1 MLEDL
6 ALWAGVLAVL
16 LIVVT
21 WKLVADGEARKRLR
35 VAALFLVV
43 GAAVAAIGTV
53 GHLRFVR
60 LLGVVGVGVALVRA
74 ILVLLFDILPIL
86 RRTPKIVRDI
96 NAGITYFLALM
107 VVLAGAGVK
116 IESLLTTSALLTAV
130 IGFALQDTLAN
141 LVAGLALQA
150 QRPFSVGDWIK
161 VEGGSVAAGKVVEI
175 NWRAT
180 RVVTLDQVEVSYP
193 NSVLAKT
200 PVTNYSL
207 PTKVSRRSLYLHA
220 GYQHAPDR
228 VCELLVA
235 SARETAGVLSDPP
248 STAVA
253 SSFDNQGIQY
263 CVRFFIDDW
272 SERDIMDHRVW
283 TRLWY
288 ALEREGI
295 AVPYPTQSLYL
306 HEVSQQTHDRAR
318 ERSVAER
325 LGALGAVDF
334 LDPLLEQDRR
344 RLAEQLRVRPFAPG
358 ETILRQGDEGQ
369 SFFLI
374 REGEVS
380 VHVAG
385 PDTPSGAVMHPGASN
400 EVARLKA
407 GQFFGEM
414 SLMTGD
420 PRAATVRA
428 ESRAE
433 LYEIDHEAFAAVL
446 LGHEEVAKQ
455 MSTILAERQIV
466 LGERGS
472 AIGDAPNKEARSEL
486 LFTRIKKFF
495 RL

>member
-6 ALWAGVLAVL
+6 ALWAGVLAAL
-16 LIVVT
+16 LILVT
-21 WKLVADGEARKRLR
+21 WRLVADGEARKRLR
-35 VAALFLVV
+35 VAGYFLLFGAVV
-43 GAAVAAIGTV
+43 ATIGTL
-53 GHLRFVR
+53 GHFRFVR

-74 ILVLLFDILPIL
+74 VLVLLFDILPIL

-96 NAGITYFLALM
+96 NAGVTYFLAIM
-107 VVLAGAGVK
+107 VLLGGAGVK

-130 IGFALQDTLAN
+130 LGFALQDTLGN
-141 LVAGLALQA
+141 LFAGLALQA

-161 VEGGSVAAGKVVEI
+161 VEGVSIAAAKVLEI

-180 RVVTLDQVEVSYP
+180 KVVTLDQVEVSFP
-193 NSVLAKT
+193 NAVLAKT
-200 PVTNYSL
+200 PVTNFSL
-207 PTKVSRRSLYLHA
+207 PTDASRRNLYLHA

-228 VCELLVA
+228 VCEVLLA
-235 SARETAGVLSDPP
+235 ATQATEGVLAAPP
-248 STAVA
+248 A
-253 SSFDNQGIQY
+253 SVVVSAFADQGVTY
-263 CVRFFIDDW
+263 WVRFFIDDW
-272 SERDIMDHRVW
+272 AKRDVIDHRVW

-288 ALEREGI
+288 ALGREGI

-306 HEVSQQTHDRAR
+306 HEVSDETTDRAR

-325 LGALGAVDF
+325 LTALAAVDF
-334 LDPLLEQDRR
+334 LDPLQEEDRK
-344 RLAEQLRVRPFAPG
+344 RLAEQLRVRRFAPG
-358 ETILRQGDEGQ
+358 ETILRQGDPGA

-374 REGEVS
+374 HRGDVS
-380 VHVAG
+380 IHVTD
-385 PDTPSGAVMHPGASN
+385 PDGDSH
-400 EVARLKA
+400 EVARLGA

-428 ESRAE
+428 ASRAE
-433 LYEIDHEAFAAVL
+433 LYEIGHEGFAAVL

-455 MSTILAERQIV
+455 MSAILAERQSL

-472 AIGDAPNKEARSEL
+472 ATGDAAANQEERSEM

-495 RL
+495 HL

>member
-6 ALWAGVLAVL
+6 ALWAGVLSAL
-16 LIVVT
+16 LILIT
-21 WKLVADGEARKRLR
+21 WKLVVDGEARKRLR
-35 VAALFLVV
+35 VAGLFLVV
-43 GAAVAAIGTV
+43 GAAMAVLGTL

-60 LLGVVGVGVALVRA
+60 LVGVVGVGVALVRA
-74 ILVLLFDILPIL
+74 VLVLLFDILPIL

-130 IGFALQDTLAN
+130 LGFALQDTLGN

-161 VEGGSVAAGKVVEI
+161 VEGGSVAPGRVLEI

-200 PVTNYSL
+200 PVTNFSL
-207 PTKVSRRSLYLHA
+207 PTQASRRNLYLHA

-228 VCELLVA
+228 VCELLLA
-235 SARETAGVLSDPP
+235 ATRDTAGVLAEPPP
-248 STAVA
+248 SAIV
-253 SSFDNQGIQY
+253 SSFDNHGVQY
-263 CVRFFIDDW
+263 WVRFFVDDW
-272 SERDIMDHRVW
+272 SKRDIIDHRVW

-288 ALEREGI
+288 GLEREGI
-295 AVPYPTQSLYL
+295 AIPFPTQSLYL
-306 HEVSQQTHDRAR
+306 HEVSDETHDRER
-318 ERSVAER
+318 ERSVGER
-325 LGALGAVDF
+325 VAALGAVDF
-334 LDPLLEQDRR
+334 LNPLLEQDRR
-344 RLAEQLRVRPFAPG
+344 RLAEQLRVRRFAPG
-358 ETILRQGDEGQ
+358 ETILRQGDDGQ

-374 REGEVS
+374 REGKVS
-380 VHVAG
+380 VHVTG
-385 PDTPSGAVMHPGASN
+385 PDAAVN
-400 EVARLKA
+400 EVARLRS

-428 ESRAE
+428 ESRTE

-446 LGHEEVAKQ
+446 LGHEEVAEQ
-455 MSTILAERQIV
+455 MSAILAERQIV
-466 LGERGS
+466 LGERGP
-472 AIGDAPNKEARSEL
+472 ATGDAPTKEARSAV
-486 LFTRIKKFF
+486 LFTRIKNFF
-495 RL
+495 HL